1 MRTLIFAFLLVA
13 CVPFAAM
20 ANGSARNQND
30 ADRDLKF
37 KGGIAV
43 DPVLNIAAMTGL
55 PNSNT
60 VCGVPPGATPW
71 RIGSLQAEVD
81 ADGRIKVKGRGLL
94 VAGGNSIGTNAGQ
107 TVQAELFCN
116 VPMGT
121 CGTPSFTSPTGVPL
135 AADGDFEI
143 KDTLS
148 PIPPVP
154 CTNPVLLITQIPAK
168 GGRWFVAGIPA
179 SK

>member
-1 MRTLIFAFLLVA
+1 MKTLILTFLLIA
-13 CVPFAAM
+13 CAPFVAM
-20 ANGSARNQND
+20 ANGSSLNQND
-30 ADRDLKF
+30 ADRDLEF

-71 RIGSLQAEVD
+71 RIDSLRAEVD
-81 ADGRIKVKGRGLL
+81 SDGRIKVKGRGLL

-116 VPMGT
+116 APMGT
-121 CGTPSFTSPTGVPL
+121 CGTPSFTSSSGVPL
-135 AADGDFEI
+135 AADGDFE
-143 KDTLS
+143 
-148 PIPPVP
+148 
-154 CTNPVLLITQIPAK
+154 TNPVLLITQIPAK

>member
-1 MRTLIFAFLLVA
+1 MKTLIFSLFLVA
-13 CVPFAAM
+13 CAPFVAM
-20 ANGSARNQND
+20 ANGSSFNQND
-30 ADRDLKF
+30 ADRDLRF
-37 KGGIAV
+37 RGGIGV
-43 DPVLNIAAMTGL
+43 DPVLNIAPTTGL

-81 ADGRIKVKGRGLL
+81 PDGRIRVKGRGLL

-116 VPMGT
+116 APMDT
-121 CGTPSFTSPTGVPL
+121 CGTPSFTSSSGVPL
-135 AADGDFEI
+135 APDGDFEI
-143 KDTLS
+143 NDTLS
-148 PIPPVP
+148 PIPSVP

-168 GGRWFVAGIPA
+168 GERWFVAAIPV
-179 SK
+179 SR